1 MNSRNLLTL
10 VLAAWTGFA
19 AAPALAQGE
28 VNLYSLRQPAL
39 LEPLTRAFTQR
50 TGIKVN
56 VVYTQDGVLERIKA
70 EGANTAADAVLTV
83 DVGRLHEL
91 AEAGV
96 LDPVTSAI
104 LESAVPAPYR
114 HPDGLWFALTSHARV
129 IYISKERVKP
139 GAITSY
145 EDLTKPEWKGR
156 ICTRSGKNDYN
167 VALIAS
173 VIARKG
179 EAGAEQWLT
188 GVKNNLVRKPQG
200 SDRNQAEGI
209 YQGVCDIALMNS
221 YYMGVMATNE
231 QNPEQ
236 KKWAAAT
243 QIVFPNQD
251 SYGAH
256 INVSGGGVIK
266 GAKNRDN
273 AIRLLEFLVSDE
285 AQKIYAEKNMEYPIK
300 PGAPVDPM
308 VAAWGDFKP
317 DPLSLLEI
325 AKLRAAATRLVDK
338 VGYEQGNGS

>member
-1 MNSRNLLTL
+1 MKSRTLLAVALAGWTG
-10 VLAAWTGFA
+10 LAAV
-19 AAPALAQGE
+19 PAQAQGE
-28 VNLYSLRQPAL
+28 VNLYSLRQPVL
-39 LEPLTRAFTQR
+39 LEPLTTAFSKQ

-83 DVGRLHEL
+83 DVGRLHEM

-96 LDPVTSAI
+96 LDPVKSSVLDGAI
-104 LESAVPAPYR
+104 PAPYR
-114 HPDGLWFALTSHARV
+114 HPDGLWFALTSRARV
-129 IYISKERVKP
+129 IYVSKERVKP

-156 ICTRSGKNDYN
+156 VCTRSGKNDYN
-167 VALIAS
+167 VALIAA
-173 VIARKG
+173 VIAHKG

-188 GVKNNLVRKPQG
+188 GLKNNLARKPQG

-209 YQGVCDIALMNS
+209 FQGVCDVALMNT
-221 YYMGVMATNE
+221 YYMGVMATNNE
-231 QNPEQ
+231 NPEQ
-236 KKWAAAT
+236 KQWAAAT

-251 SYGAH
+251 SYGTH

-273 AIRLLEFLVSDE
+273 AVKLLEFLVSDA

-300 PGAPVDPM
+300 PGVPADPM
-308 VAAWGDFKP
+308 VASWGSFKP
-317 DPLSLLEI
+317 DALSLLEM

-338 VGYEQGNGS
+338 VGYEQGSGS

>member
-1 MNSRNLLTL
+1 M
-10 VLAAWTGFA
+10 
-19 AAPALAQGE
+19 
-28 VNLYSLRQPAL
+28 
-39 LEPLTRAFTQR
+39 
-50 TGIKVN
+50 
-56 VVYTQDGVLERIKA
+56 
-70 EGANTAADAVLTV
+70 
-83 DVGRLHEL
+83 
-91 AEAGV
+91 
-96 LDPVTSAI
+96 
-104 LESAVPAPYR
+104 
-114 HPDGLWFALTSHARV
+114 
-129 IYISKERVKP
+129 
-139 GAITSY
+139 
-145 EDLTKPEWKGR
+145 
-156 ICTRSGKNDYN
+156 
-167 VALIAS
+167 
-173 VIARKG
+173 
-179 EAGAEQWLT
+179 
-188 GVKNNLVRKPQG
+188 KNNLARKPQG

-209 YQGVCDIALMNS
+209 YQGVCDVALMNS

-251 SYGAH
+251 SHGAH

-273 AIRLLEFLVSDE
+273 AVRLLEFLVSDE